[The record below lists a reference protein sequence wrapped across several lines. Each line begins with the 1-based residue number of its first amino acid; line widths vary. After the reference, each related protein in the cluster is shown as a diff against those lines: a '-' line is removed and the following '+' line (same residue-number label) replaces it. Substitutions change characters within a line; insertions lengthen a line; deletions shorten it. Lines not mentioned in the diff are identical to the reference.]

1 MRNLFLIS
9 IIILFSSSLF
19 SQENIAVFNIDTL
32 ASHIQWTGEK
42 LTREHTGKIYLDSS
56 YIELTNG
63 NITAGKFIIDMNTMT
78 NEDISD
84 TTEKQTII
92 RHLKSKDFFDVEFYP
107 YAKLK
112 IIRAIPNP
120 LAKKNQPNYTII
132 SDLSIKDST
141 HTIVFPAI
149 ITMNDKELIANA
161 KFNIDRTKFG
171 IVYNSYKYFPNLTD
185 VLINDKIK
193 FKIYLRCV
201 RLNNNEQEK

>member
-1 MRNLFLIS
+1 MRNIFLIS
-9 IIILFSSSLF
+9 IIILFSSSLY
-19 SQENIAVFNIDTL
+19 SQENIAIFNIDTL
-32 ASHIQWTGEK
+32 ASHIQWTGK
-42 LTREHTGKIYLDSS
+42 KFAREHTGKIYLDSS

-78 NEDISD
+78 NEDIID

-112 IIRAIPNP
+112 IIRAIPSP

-132 SDLSIKDST
+132 SELSIKDST

-171 IVYNSYKYFPNLTD
+171 IVYNSHKYFPNLTD
-185 VLINDKIK
+185 ALINDKIK
-193 FKIYLRCV
+193 FKIYLRCL